1 MGAFGIPVRHACRLP
16 SPSQSACASCATSPT
31 GGGKS
36 TPVGGGQEVVRQ
48 TCSQLCLTVQFTIID
63 ARTLGSP
70 RGGAGETPV
79 RAARLRGELSGTPET
94 KGTTGTFFRYGTK
107 GTLGTIGT
115 ILTAGTKR
123 TIGTFLTVGTVET
136 IGTKETMETIGT
148 VGTNGVSFPSFPI
161 AKTFQTF
168 LSFQTFRGAGAPAGR
183 VGVDKRT
190 KPAIFNLSSNA
201 MRESARRCGPLQRA
215 GPGESRQGLAACC
228 RSRAG
233 QVRGQGRRRW
243 PGSLPRMAPR
253 YRGVKGRPPGRRAQY
268 GWYRGFWIMTAVHGG
283 SVGRLFLSPPDSG
296 GIQ

>member
-1 MGAFGIPVRHACRLP
+1 MQSKRTNRPFGAGSI
-16 SPSQSACASCATSPT
+16 PSQARRTGALSVTALKRRATSPT

-48 TCSQLCLTVQFTIID
+48 TCSQLCLTAQFALID

-70 RGGAGETPV
+70 RGRAGETPA

-94 KGTTGTFFRYGTK
+94 TGTTGTFFRYGTK

-148 VGTNGVSFPSFPI
+148 AGTNGVSFPSFPI

-168 LSFQTFRGAGAPAGR
+168 LSFQTFHRRGA
-183 VGVDKRT
+183 
-190 KPAIFNLSSNA
+190 LS
-201 MRESARRCGPLQRA
+201 P
-215 GPGESRQGLAACC
+215 
-228 RSRAG
+228 RSPRS
-233 QVRGQGRRRW
+233 GRRR
-243 PGSLPRMAPR
+243 S
-253 YRGVKGRPPGRRAQY
+253 PGRWRA
-268 GWYRGFWIMTAVHGG
+268 GHR
-283 SVGRLFLSPPDSG
+283 R
-296 GIQ
+296 

>member
-16 SPSQSACASCATSPT
+16 SPSQSARASCATSPT

-70 RGGAGETPV
+70 RGGAVETPV
-79 RAARLRGELSGTPET
+79 RAARLRGVLSGTPET
-94 KGTTGTFFRYGTK
+94 KGTK

-123 TIGTFLTVGTVET
+123 TKGTFLTIET
-136 IGTKETMETIGT
+136 IGTKRTKGTFLT

-168 LSFQTFRGAGAPAGR
+168 LPFQTFRGQGPRPDGW
-183 VGVDKRT
+183 VLTNRT
-190 KPAIFNLSSNA
+190 KPAIFNLSQ
-201 MRESARRCGPLQRA
+201 MR
-215 GPGESRQGLAACC
+215 
-228 RSRAG
+228 
-233 QVRGQGRRRW
+233 
-243 PGSLPRMAPR
+243 
-253 YRGVKGRPPGRRAQY
+253 
-268 GWYRGFWIMTAVHGG
+268 
-283 SVGRLFLSPPDSG
+283 
-296 GIQ
+296 

>member
-1 MGAFGIPVRHACRLP
+1 MQSKRTNRPFGAGSIPSQERLP
-16 SPSQSACASCATSPT
+16 VALSVTALKRRATSPT

-48 TCSQLCLTVQFTIID
+48 TCSQLCLTAQFALID

-70 RGGAGETPV
+70 RGRAGETPA

-123 TIGTFLTVGTVET
+123 TKGT
-136 IGTKETMETIGT
+136 MGT

-168 LSFQTFRGAGAPAGR
+168 LSFQTFHRRGA
-183 VGVDKRT
+183 
-190 KPAIFNLSSNA
+190 
-201 MRESARRCGPLQRA
+201 
-215 GPGESRQGLAACC
+215 
-228 RSRAG
+228 
-233 QVRGQGRRRW
+233 
-243 PGSLPRMAPR
+243 
-253 YRGVKGRPPGRRAQY
+253 
-268 GWYRGFWIMTAVHGG
+268 
-283 SVGRLFLSPPDSG
+283 LSPKSPRSG
-296 GIQ
+296 

>member
-1 MGAFGIPVRHACRLP
+1 M
-16 SPSQSACASCATSPT
+16 
-31 GGGKS
+31 
-36 TPVGGGQEVVRQ
+36 VRQ
-48 TCSQLCLTVQFTIID
+48 TCSQLCLTAQFAMID

-79 RAARLRGELSGTPET
+79 RAARLRGVLSGTPET

-168 LSFQTFRGAGAPAGR
+168 LPFQTFRGQGPRPDGW
-183 VGVDKRT
+183 VLTNRT
-190 KPAIFNLSSNA
+190 KPAIFNLSQ
-201 MRESARRCGPLQRA
+201 MR
-215 GPGESRQGLAACC
+215 
-228 RSRAG
+228 
-233 QVRGQGRRRW
+233 
-243 PGSLPRMAPR
+243 
-253 YRGVKGRPPGRRAQY
+253 
-268 GWYRGFWIMTAVHGG
+268 
-283 SVGRLFLSPPDSG
+283 
-296 GIQ
+296 

>member
-1 MGAFGIPVRHACRLP
+1 MAFLSGTPAGCPLRHSPLARPVP
-16 SPSQSACASCATSPT
+16 PPPT

-136 IGTKETMETIGT
+136 IGTKENDGND
-148 VGTNGVSFPSFPI
+148 GNGRNERRFVPI
-161 AKTFQTF
+161 VPHRKNVPNVPVVPNVP
-168 LSFQTFRGAGAPAGR
+168 GGR
-183 VGVDKRT
+183 
-190 KPAIFNLSSNA
+190 
-201 MRESARRCGPLQRA
+201 
-215 GPGESRQGLAACC
+215 GPGR
-228 RSRAG
+228 
-233 QVRGQGRRRW
+233 
-243 PGSLPRMAPR
+243 
-253 YRGVKGRPPGRRAQY
+253 
-268 GWYRGFWIMTAVHGG
+268 TGG
-283 SVGRLFLSPPDSG
+283 C
-296 GIQ
+296 